1 MRVLYHNWKLP
12 SWKEVP
18 FEGGRGT
25 SGKGEKGSSGQH
37 RMLLIAR
44 YGQDRF
50 RNPNLTLKEYFCEI
64 FFYPL
69 KYEH

>member
-25 SGKGEKGSSGQH
+25 SGKGEKDHQADIECYSLHDMGKIGLETQTSH
-37 RMLLIAR
+37 
-44 YGQDRF
+44 
-50 RNPNLTLKEYFCEI
+50 
-64 FFYPL
+64 
-69 KYEH
+69 